1 MLQLPFQGF
10 RKTEVM
16 AFNKIVDKRSQNTTY
31 TKRDMDEF
39 IHNGFYIILDIILYF
54 VSLLHIYYSISK
66 HNLKKKKNKET
77 ILVPHNLDQKISEQ
91 IQPPNIHLKYCVHL
105 TEIITHDK

>member
-1 MLQLPFQGF
+1 M
-10 RKTEVM
+10 
-16 AFNKIVDKRSQNTTY
+16 DKRSQNKTY

-66 HNLKKKKNKET
+66 HNLEEKKQNKET
-77 ILVPHNLDQKISEQ
+77 ILVPHNLDRKISEQ

-105 TEIITHDK
+105 TEIIIHDK